1 MQVGRKGGEGIHPGG
16 KDEEA
21 VVTVR
26 DDVEAERAMLADSL
40 QAAGAQEPTACG
52 DWTAFDLAAHVVS
65 AERAAGVLAFGE
77 LRTL

>member
-1 MQVGRKGGEGIHPGG
+1 
-16 KDEEA
+16 
-21 VVTVR
+21 VTVR

-40 QAAGAQEPTACG
+40 EAAAAQAPTACG

-65 AERAAGVLAFGE
+65 AERAAGVPAFGE